1 LTIEGID
8 MKRLALLVTGALLL
22 ALTGLAPMTNALADS
37 NSINFEPPTYV
48 PGSIDGQDGWGGSGG
63 TPIYPGDPLHDPPL
77 PPYDQAIVAD
87 SLFTGAPASFGLQS
101 FRMSNAVT
109 SGNFADW
116 PFSPSLAQAAGD
128 SDAVNHGGGFVADPV
143 NLQGRFQ
150 YSVDVASTT
159 PGTQQPGLSVTLAPD
174 RGDGARMSFLRFNDT
189 PAGLT
194 LTFQDYQ
201 DVAPYGTL
209 DTPSDGCSGADNFQ
223 ITTLG
228 PFPSSTTHTVSVTMD
243 LYNGPHN
250 DVVKVRVDGNLVHTG
265 TSWEDYYRWCTE
277 SQTTADPV
285 GSSRPVDSI
294 LFRQGGDPCASCAG
308 AGYLFDNLSYSSGP
322 IPAPSADLSVSKTA
336 SPEPVHIG
344 QKLTYTIPVHNNGPD
359 SAFGV
364 SLVDNLPKNAGFGS
378 ASTTQGSCTLKPA
391 KQLVACNLG
400 TLTSGQT
407 VTVTIV
413 VKPAKKGTIT
423 NTVDVTATSPTDP
436 NMVNNHASLDT
447 TVLP

>member
-1 LTIEGID
+1 

-22 ALTGLAPMTNALADS
+22 SLTSLVPMTSALADS
-37 NSINFEPPTYV
+37 KSITFEPPFYSTSTGV
-48 PGSIDGQDGWGGSGG
+48 PAGSIDGQDGWAGQ
-63 TPIYPGDPLHDPPL
+63 TPPGVPINPL
-77 PPYDQAIVAD
+77 YDQGVVAT
-87 SLFTGAPASFGLQS
+87 SVTGFGTQA

-150 YSVDVASTT
+150 YSVDVASAT
-159 PGTQQPGLSVTLAPD
+159 PGTVQPGLSMTLAPD

-250 DVVKVRVDGNLVHTG
+250 DVVKVRVDNSLVHTG